1 MIHLTINQKP
11 VAVPEG
17 TTILEAARSAGIE
30 IPSLCYLKNVHRFGS
45 CRICVVEVEGMR
57 TLQASLHDQGA
68 RGHGGAHPTARG
80 CAPAARCSTS

>member
-30 IPSLCYLKNVHRFGS
+30 IPSLCYLKDVHRFGS

-57 TLQASLHDQGA
+57 TLQASCMAKA
-68 RGHGGAHPTARG
+68 RGHGGAHP
-80 CAPAARCSTS
+80 

>member
-45 CRICVVEVEGMR
+45 CRICVVEVEGF
-57 TLQASLHDQGA
+57 
-68 RGHGGAHPTARG
+68 
-80 CAPAARCSTS
+80 